1 MFNQLYSLL
10 SNPMNPR
17 KILNADD
24 ARNRAR
30 RRIPRIIFDFIDGS
44 TGSELTPNRNIEAFK
59 SINLQP
65 RALKNVSKR
74 KLNTT
79 ILNEKFSLPF
89 GFAPMGMSGLSVP
102 NADNFMAKISIEKNI
117 PIGVSTA
124 ASSSL
129 EDMRNKAGEHAWFQL
144 YSASSLEE
152 TLPFVD
158 RARVAGYKKLILTVD
173 VPQVSKRIRDIRNG
187 FAMPFKIG
195 PAQFIDFACHPFWS
209 VPMLLNGIPFPENFR
224 INGEKKF
231 QRDADRSAAD
241 WGFLKKLRDVWKDD
255 LIIKGI
261 THHEDAIKIKKIG
274 CDAIWVSNH
283 GGRQLDSCPSA
294 ISRLPIIREA
304 LGKDYPL
311 LFDSGI
317 RTGDDVI
324 KALALGANFV
334 MIGRPILF
342 ALGAGGQN
350 GLNSYVSALS
360 QEVSTVMAQLGLNSI
375 REINRDCIA
384 Q

>member
-1 MFNQLYSLL
+1 L
-10 SNPMNPR
+10 NPKRIYNS
-17 KILNADD
+17 DD
-24 ARNRAR
+24 ARKRAR
-30 RRIPRIIFDFIDGS
+30 RRIPRIIFDFIDGA
-44 TGSELTPNRNIEAFK
+44 TGAELTPDRNIVAFK

-79 ILNEKFSLPF
+79 VLNEKFSLPF
-89 GFAPMGMSGLSVP
+89 GFAPMGMSGLSVA
-102 NADNFMAKISIEKNI
+102 NADSFMATTAIEKNI

-129 EDMRNKAGEHAWFQL
+129 EDMRNKAGAHAWFQL

-152 TLPFVD
+152 TLPFVE

-209 VPMLLNGIPFPENFR
+209 IPMLVHGIPFPENFR

-241 WGFLKKLRDVWKDD
+241 WSFLKKLRDVWKDD

-261 THHEDAIKIKKIG
+261 THPEDAVKVKKIG

-294 ISRLPIIREA
+294 ISRLPIIRDA

-317 RTGDDVI
+317 RTGDDII
-324 KALALGANFV
+324 KALALGANFI
-334 MIGRPILF
+334 MIGRPILYS
-342 ALGAGGQN
+342 LGAGGQN
-350 GLNSYVSALS
+350 GLDTFVTSLS
-360 QEVSTVMAQLGLNSI
+360 EEVSTVMAQLGLNSI
-375 REINRDCIA
+375 SEINKSCIA